1 MFIVNDRDT
10 ENPTIPS
17 FLETANKLQT
27 TNIYSGNWGP
37 SKKLLKSPE
46 IRKSVNF
53 WVIKV
58 KIKIERL

>member
-1 MFIVNDRDT
+1 MFIVNDGDT
-10 ENPTIPS
+10 ENPAIPS
-17 FLETANKLQT
+17 FLETGCTA
-27 TNIYSGNWGP
+27 NIYSGNWGP

-58 KIKIERL
+58 KIKIVRL